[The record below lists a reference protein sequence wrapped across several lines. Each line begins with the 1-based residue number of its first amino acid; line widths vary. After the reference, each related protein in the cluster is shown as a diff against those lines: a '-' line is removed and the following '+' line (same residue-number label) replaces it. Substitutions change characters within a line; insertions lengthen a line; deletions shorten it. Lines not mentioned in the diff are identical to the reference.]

1 MPLPEEHYHFSKVS
15 VKTRIYETIKR
26 WIIEMRLKPGEQIF
40 DVEIAEHFQVSRT
53 PVREALQL
61 LEMQKL
67 VKTIPGKATIVT
79 EIDYDNLEQ
88 LYQPMAVLQQL
99 AVRLAI
105 EKASPKDIENLKRL
119 NQTFTD
125 EIRGEKDVLAI
136 SEADV
141 NFHTAILDTAGNSY
155 IKDFCNT
162 LWIHIQRLEYCF
174 FREGSTLEDSI
185 YDHEQLIQAFEMKDD
200 FTASVR
206 MKAHWDR
213 TVMQIRSIQG

>member
-1 MPLPEEHYHFSKVS
+1 MPLPEEHYNFSKVS

-26 WIIEMRLKPGEQIF
+26 WIIETRLKPGEQIF

-79 EIDYDNLEQ
+79 EIDYENLEQ
-88 LYQPMAVLQQL
+88 LYQPMAILQQL
-99 AVRLAI
+99 AVQLAI

-119 NQTFTD
+119 NQIFMD
-125 EIRGEKDVLAI
+125 GIRGEKDVLAI

-155 IKDFCNT
+155 IKDFFNS
-162 LWIHIQRLEYCF
+162 LWIHIQRLE
-174 FREGSTLEDSI
+174 L
-185 YDHEQLIQAFEMKDD
+185 
-200 FTASVR
+200 
-206 MKAHWDR
+206 
-213 TVMQIRSIQG
+213 

>member
-79 EIDYDNLEQ
+79 EIDYENLEQ

-99 AVRLAI
+99 AVQLAI
-105 EKASPKDIENLKRL
+105 EKASPKDIENLKR
-119 NQTFTD
+119 
-125 EIRGEKDVLAI
+125 
-136 SEADV
+136 
-141 NFHTAILDTAGNSY
+141 
-155 IKDFCNT
+155 
-162 LWIHIQRLEYCF
+162 
-174 FREGSTLEDSI
+174 
-185 YDHEQLIQAFEMKDD
+185 
-200 FTASVR
+200 
-206 MKAHWDR
+206 
-213 TVMQIRSIQG
+213 